1 MSIYLWE
8 GKTTVLSDMQWPAPD
23 GFHVPL
29 STEWQAIYDAGVSL
43 GAWSSEGS
51 VNLST
56 YLKMPVAAGYRE
68 YSSRVYGVGSFGRYW
83 SSSPTSLYY
92 TAYCLNFNYSSISP
106 QSTDNRNQWFSIRCM
121 KNTPITPTDSWTKL
135 YWTSIES
142 WWIFWNS
149 TDWLISISSNGS
161 TWYTLMDKNLWATTV
176 YNYWDTLTDANCGYF
191 YQWGNNYWFPHSW
204 SVTTSSTTV
213 DASTYWPWNYYESST
228 WITYNPWDY
237 SSNNNIRWW
246 TSQWSSTI
254 VDTWIKSV
262 YLWSTKAKAVY
273 VWTTKVY
280 PEPREKLR
288 PNVDTIIST
297 ANWTIKH
304 WYDSNYWEIELKK
317 SNWDYIII
325 ADRNVWANAVN
336 EWWTTFQRWNNYW
349 FPTTWNVSVT
359 TTLVN
364 ASNYWPSTVNWYYS
378 SSTFVYWQNYPY
390 DWQTSPANKDLWWWI
405 TWTQAAMR
413 WPCPEWYHIPTYDE
427 LVYFNTI
434 LDVFA
439 SSRDKYGSYYGND
452 IISALFITYPWW
464 RQVNWE
470 MSASWTNEIRRSSIH
485 NWDRDIKSYNFAKI
499 SNNYHQIT
507 NSTRDWF
514 RSASIRPFKNT

>member
-8 GKTTVLSDMQWPAPD
+8 GKTTVLSDMQWPSPE

-29 STEWQAIYDAGVSL
+29 STEWQSIYDAGVSL

-204 SVTTSSTTV
+204 SVTTSSTRV
-213 DASTYWPWNYYESST
+213 DASRYWPWNYYESST
-228 WITYNPWDY
+228 FITTNPWD
-237 SSNNNIRWW
+237 SPQNNNLRWW

-254 VDTWIKSV
+254 FYTWIKSA
-262 YLWSTKAKAVY
+262 YIWSTKAKAVY
-273 VWTTKVY
+273 VWTTLVR
-280 PEPREKLR
+280 EPKREDNR
-288 PNVDTIIST
+288 SNVDLLYSWAGWI
-297 ANWTIKH
+297 IKH
-304 WYDSNYWEIELKK
+304 WYDSNYWEILLHK
-317 SNWDYIII
+317 SNWDELII
-325 ADRNVWANAVN
+325 ADRNIWANTYWTWSEAYWSYYTFW
-336 EWWTTFQRWNNYW
+336 WWTA
-349 FPTTWNVSVT
+349 PT
-359 TTLVN
+359 
-364 ASNYWPSTVNWYYS
+364 
-378 SSTFVYWQNYPY
+378 
-390 DWQTSPANKDLWWWI
+390 
-405 TWTQAAMR
+405 
-413 WPCPEWYHIPTYDE
+413 WYHIPTSNE
-427 LVYFNTI
+427 INTLVNYYNSITWTATSSARDYV
-434 LDVFA
+434 LMPYAWTSTSDHEYKWYYWSSTSA
-439 SSRDKYGSYYGND
+439 SNGAYALV
-452 IISALFITYPWW
+452 ISSQFFIWDQKMWKTALFT
-464 RQVNWE
+464 V
-470 MSASWTNEIRRSSIH
+470 
-485 NWDRDIKSYNFAKI
+485 
-499 SNNYHQIT
+499 
-507 NSTRDWF
+507 
-514 RSASIRPFKNT
+514 RPFKDT